1 MATGVAAMMLQSV
14 IEVSISMHDMEIE
27 HRPYHRNCSCALLKL
42 KRICSNACP
51 PQQSD
56 ISFPKKKPPSSKWL
70 ITREQRRPECAM
82 SFRGQSLE
90 SLTQQSKKK
99 KGRKLRFSC
108 FSHSSSPHPFS
119 FFLQARHGVKGS
131 TPTQTKAKEDL
142 GDGGEILADIT
153 SYRKQ
158 TPQTTPSW

>member
-27 HRPYHRNCSCALLKL
+27 HRPYHRNCSCALHKL

-99 KGRKLRFSC
+99 K
-108 FSHSSSPHPFS
+108 
-119 FFLQARHGVKGS
+119 ARHGVKGS